1 LAGRPL
7 QAGEVF
13 CIRFRERSEVK
24 TKIWLTASALA
35 FAAVPLSAATVDGF
49 DTGRLSQHVQ
59 TLGSDA
65 FEGRGPATEGETKT
79 VNYLVQ
85 QFQAAGLQP
94 GGDLVNGQRKW
105 TQDVPLLQS
114 ELAGDPAVT
123 VQTPAGP
130 MRLTQGNEIA
140 VRSPTNGQDRLN
152 LANAPLVFA
161 GYGVQAP
168 ERNWDDFKGQDM
180 HGKVLVVLVNDPDF
194 EGGANDN
201 MGGDFGGKA
210 MTYYGRWTY
219 KYEEA
224 ARLGAAGVMIV
235 HETVPASY
243 GWNTVKN
250 SNTNTQFDIVRQ
262 DPTASHTPFETWI
275 QRDTAV
281 QLFRNAGLDFEAA
294 KQAAKRRDFQPID
307 LKSTVNVSANAK
319 VSTITSHNVV
329 GIVPGKKYPNETVL
343 YTAHWDHLGIGK
355 PDATGD
361 TIYNG
366 AIDNGTGVSQL
377 IEQGRAF
384 AHGPRPDRTVVFMA
398 VTAEE
403 KGLLGSEY
411 YATHPLYPIG
421 LTAGMI
427 NTDVLGVLGPT
438 RDFTVRGNQKF
449 GLLDM
454 LVEEAAKRGRRYTPD
469 PHPETG
475 GFFRSDHF
483 TLAKVGV
490 PALSFGSGQDLVNG
504 GVARAEAWSKNYTA
518 TMYHQ
523 PADEFSPDWDF
534 TGIAKD
540 AALLHAVGERL
551 ANSHAWP
558 DWSQD
563 SEFRAARDQTASE
576 RGEAPAP
583 PAPPTAT
590 TPRPGERG

>member
-1 LAGRPL
+1 MKTFRWLA
-7 QAGEVF
+7 
-13 CIRFRERSEVK
+13 
-24 TKIWLTASALA
+24 ASAIAL
-35 FAAVPLSAATVDGF
+35 AAVPLAAASMDDF
-49 DTGRLSQHVQ
+49 SPQRLSEIDKYIS
-59 TLGSDA
+59 SDA
-65 FEGRGPATEGETKT
+65 FQGRGPATPAETKT
-79 VNYLVQ
+79 INYIAD
-85 QFQAAGLQP
+85 QFKAVGLQP
-94 GGDLVNGQRKW
+94 AGDTVNGKRSWFQA
-105 TQDVPLLQS
+105 VPLLQS
-114 ELAGDPAVT
+114 QIVG
-123 VQTPAGP
+123 TPQLTLNLGNGQSMA
-130 MRLTQGNEIA
+130 LTQGDQIA
-140 VRSPTNGQDRLN
+140 VRSPMNGQTSIDFTN
-152 LANAPLVFA
+152 LPLLFV
-161 GYGVQAP
+161 GYGVTAP
-168 ERNWDDFKGQDM
+168 ERNWDDFKGQDVK
-180 HGKVLVVLVNDPDF
+180 GKLLVVLINDPDF
-194 EGGANDN
+194 AGGE
-201 MGGDFGGKA
+201 GDFGGKA

-243 GWNTVKN
+243 GWATVKN

-262 DPTASHTPFETWI
+262 DPAASHTPFETWI
-275 QRDTAV
+275 QRDVAV
-281 QLFRNAGLDFEAA
+281 QLFKNAGLDFEAA

-307 LKSTVNVSANAK
+307 LKSTVSVAASAK
-319 VSTITSHNVV
+319 VGTITSHNVV

-361 TIYNG
+361 RIYNG
-366 AIDNGTGVSQL
+366 AIDNGTGIAQL

-411 YATHPLYPIG
+411 YATHPLYPIA
-421 LTAGMI
+421 LTAGMM

-523 PADEFSPDWDF
+523 PADEYSPDWDF
-534 TGIAKD
+534 TGIAAD

-558 DWSQD
+558 NWSPD
-563 SEFRAARDQTASE
+563 SEFRAARDQTAGE
-576 RGEAPAP
+576 RGETPAAAPAP
-583 PAPPTAT
+583 APQK
-590 TPRPGERG
+590 GERG